1 MSSPYRI
8 YQVSKGAD
16 MVFENFST
24 HSDKSLENSF
34 ALFDSK
40 YEFSPDTETPRLS
53 YESFSKA
60 LYQYRNTYAAVYAT
74 EVKKQVAMSKLRHY
88 NSVTE
93 MLLEPQKVTMDMYN
107 RQIDIMFKELAP
119 HMRKFATLKKE
130 QLGLDALHFCD
141 LKAPLDFEFNPP
153 ANYESVQKV
162 IIEALGILGPDYAKT
177 MQRAFDERWID
188 YSDNVGKSTGA
199 FCASPY
205 DAHPF
210 ILISYQASM
219 RSAFT
224 LAHELGHLADAWYP
238 LPQPWLQKYLK
249 KDNLLLI
256 VGFQC

>member
-1 MSSPYRI
+1 
-8 YQVSKGAD
+8 
-16 MVFENFST
+16 
-24 HSDKSLENSF
+24 
-34 ALFDSK
+34 
-40 YEFSPDTETPRLS
+40 
-53 YESFSKA
+53 
-60 LYQYRNTYAAVYAT
+60 
-74 EVKKQVAMSKLRHY
+74 
-88 NSVTE
+88 
-93 MLLEPQKVTMDMYN
+93 
-107 RQIDIMFKELAP
+107 
-119 HMRKFATLKKE
+119 
-130 QLGLDALHFCD
+130 
-141 LKAPLDFEFNPP
+141 
-153 ANYESVQKV
+153 
-162 IIEALGILGPDYAKT
+162 

-238 LPQPWLQKYLK
+238 LRQPWLQKYLK